1 MAGYG
6 NGYGLGGQG
15 QDIPM
20 QDRAH
25 FNPAYRNDSLP
36 RDGREPVVV
45 DIEGIHMRDRHG
57 SDGSREF
64 CPQESTRR
72 RWAATEEPRDTADL
86 INALPSRQL
95 EQIASGVVN
104 KESLRRRKS
113 SRRSIHGTLR
123 AARGKGANELA
134 ESFRRNDDF
143 MDEYEGEARTTETLR
158 RMALPMHDKLS
169 IKRTTSENRKQM
181 TLSRGHHHKK
191 IGWWK
196 RTKYSMGIS
205 WMHFKHRMAEFAYS
219 LELWRSHM
227 KKIEGHFGTGVT
239 SYFLFLKW
247 IFLLNIPVFI
257 LTFGFVVVPQ
267 ILYRYNI
274 KVPSG
279 YGFTENQTVVSF
291 TGEELLTGGN
301 WFNNTEMYYGFY
313 TDQVIQIPVNSTTSY
328 NMKYAYLF
336 TCGGYY
342 ILCLITLAISISH
355 SYKMNYIEGSG
366 THTFYNVS
374 RVFCGWDYNITDKA
388 ASRLKH
394 KSFFNEM
401 KEYLSGSKKK
411 SHKKRIEERC
421 KLLFLRLL
429 TNLTVLGMIAGLS
442 YLVFWISSNGSL
454 KKMIKVSVYIL
465 SDMALS
471 LCVSAI
477 FLIFPPIFS
486 VIARFERYEEPKNE
500 LYINMF
506 RTMLLKACVVGILV
520 YFWFTDTAK
529 DRNTCW
535 ETAVGSEIYR
545 LVLVDFFFILGA
557 TFFLEFLRRIFG
569 QYCCKKKQDDQEVQS
584 AGPEFDIGRN
594 TLDLI
599 YSQALCWLG
608 TFYSPLLSLVMMVKL
623 FIIFYVKMISVLQNC
638 QPSLR
643 PWRAAKS
650 HTIFMAFLFF
660 FFLMAMVAVAVGVI
674 IIEPSKVCGPFRGEE
689 KAYSI
694 VTKLIDS
701 WKGDLPVLH
710 DIINFISS
718 PGSIASILVALC
730 VGTYYMRIVMIGHKE
745 MVTLLRQQL
754 HMEGRDKAYL
764 LRMLQDVSHKKKEK
778 LATSNATRLLS
789 PTSNPTLEAAQRSP
803 VGRRVFAKTAA
814 DTAASKSPREPRIRR
829 GESNGS
835 LNGVLH

>member
-6 NGYGLGGQG
+6 NGYGPSGQG

-20 QDRAH
+20 QDRSH
-25 FNPAYRNDSLP
+25 FNPAYRDDSLQ
-36 RDGREPVVV
+36 RDRVAV
-45 DIEGIHMRDRHG
+45 DMEGIRMEERRG
-57 SDGSREF
+57 SDGSREY
-64 CPQESTRR
+64 CPEGSTRR
-72 RWAATEEPRDTADL
+72 RWAATAEPRDTADL

-95 EQIASGVVN
+95 EQIASGVAA
-104 KESLRRRKS
+104 KESIRRRKS

-123 AARGKGANELA
+123 AARGKGANEVA
-134 ESFRRNDDF
+134 DSFTRNDDY
-143 MDEYEGEARTTETLR
+143 MDELDGEARTTETLR

-169 IKRTTSENRKQM
+169 IKRTTSETRKQM
-181 TLSRGHHHKK
+181 TLKRGQTHKK

-196 RTKYSMGIS
+196 RTKYSIGIS

-247 IFLLNIPVFI
+247 LFLLNIPVFT
-257 LTFGFVVVPQ
+257 LTLGFVVVPQ

-279 YGFTENQTVVSF
+279 YGFSVNETSVSF

-301 WFNNTEMYYGFY
+301 WFNNTELYYGFY
-313 TDQVIQIPVNSTTSY
+313 TDQVIEIPVNSTTSY

-342 ILCLITLAISISH
+342 ILCLITLAISISQ

-388 ASRLKH
+388 AARLKH
-394 KSFFNEM
+394 KSFYNEM

-411 SHKKRIEERC
+411 SHKKNMEERC
-421 KLLFLRLL
+421 KLLFLRVF
-429 TNLTVLGMIAGLS
+429 TNLLILGSIAGLS
-442 YLVFWISSNGSL
+442 YLVFWISGSGTL
-454 KKMIKVSVYIL
+454 KGSVYIL
-465 SDMALS
+465 SDLALS

-477 FLIFPPIFS
+477 FLVFPPIFS
-486 VIARFERYEEPKNE
+486 KIAQFEKYEEPKNE
-500 LYINMF
+500 LYINMI
-506 RTMLLKACVVGILV
+506 RTMLLKTCVLGILV

-529 DRNTCW
+529 DKYSCW

-557 TFFLEFLRRIFG
+557 TFFLEFLRRICG
-569 QYCCKKKQDDQEVQS
+569 QYCCNKGSEEQEGQ
-584 AGPEFDIGRN
+584 AMGPEFDIGRN

-623 FIIFYVKMISVLQNC
+623 FIIFYVKMVSVLQNC

-650 HTIFMAFLFF
+650 HTIFMGFLFF

-694 VTKLIDS
+694 VTNLIDS
-701 WKGDLPVLH
+701 WKGDLKVLH

-764 LRMLQDVSHKKKEK
+764 LRMLQDVSQKKKEK
-778 LATSNATRLLS
+778 LGPSNVNRLLS
-789 PTSNPTLEAAQRSP
+789 PTSNSTLEAGQRTA
-803 VGRRVFAKTAA
+803 GRRVFARTAA
-814 DTAASKSPREPRIRR
+814 DTVASMAPGNTRMR
-829 GESNGS
+829 N
-835 LNGVLH
+835 LNGVLR

>member
-6 NGYGLGGQG
+6 NSYGPGGQG

-20 QDRAH
+20 TERSH
-25 FNPAYRNDSLP
+25 FNPAYRDDSLP
-36 RDGREPVVV
+36 HDRERVVV
-45 DIEGIHMRDRHG
+45 DMEGIHMQDRRG

-64 CPQESTRR
+64 NPEGSTRR
-72 RWAATEEPRDTADL
+72 RWAATEELRDTADL
-86 INALPSRQL
+86 INSLPSRQL
-95 EQIASGVVN
+95 EQIASGVSA

-113 SRRSIHGTLR
+113 SRRSLHGTIR
-123 AARGKGANELA
+123 AARGKGADELA
-134 ESFRRNDDF
+134 ESFKHNEEY
-143 MDEYEGEARTTETLR
+143 MDELDGEARTTETLR
-158 RMALPMHDKLS
+158 RIAMPMQDKIS
-169 IKRTTSENRKQM
+169 IKKTTSETRKQM
-181 TLSRGHHHKK
+181 TLKRGKHKN

-196 RTKYSMGIS
+196 RTKYSFGIS

-227 KKIEGHFGTGVT
+227 KRIEGHFGTGVT

-247 IFLLNIPVFI
+247 IFLLNIPVFT
-257 LTFGFVVVPQ
+257 LTFGFVVIPQ
-267 ILYRYNI
+267 ILYRYYL
-274 KVPSG
+274 KDPTG
-279 YGFTENQTVVSF
+279 YSWPVNKTAVSF
-291 TGEELLTGGN
+291 TGEELLTGSN
-301 WFNNTEMYYGFY
+301 WFDNTEMYYGFY
-313 TDQVIQIPVNSTTSY
+313 TNEKIAIPRNSTSMY
-328 NMKYAYLF
+328 DMKYAYLF

-342 ILCLITLAISISH
+342 ILCLITLAMSISH

-388 ASRLKH
+388 AAKLKH
-394 KSFFNEM
+394 KSFYNEM

-411 SHKKRIEERC
+411 KMKKSLEEKC
-421 KLLFLRLL
+421 KLFFLRVF
-429 TNLTVLGMIAGLS
+429 TNLIILGAIGGLS
-442 YLVFWISSNGSL
+442 YLVFWISQNDSL
-454 KKMIKVSVYIL
+454 KLSVYIL

-471 LCVSAI
+471 LCVSGI

-486 VIARFERYEEPKNE
+486 MVARFERYEKPKNE
-500 LYINMF
+500 LYINMV
-506 RTMLLKACVVGILV
+506 RTMLLKTSVLGVLV
-520 YFWFTDTAK
+520 YFWFTTTADDK
-529 DRNTCW
+529 EKCW
-535 ETAVGSEIYR
+535 ETDVGNEIYR
-545 LVLVDFFFILGA
+545 LVLVDFIFILGA
-557 TFFLEFLRRIFG
+557 TFVLEFLRRIFG
-569 QYCCKKKQDDQEVQS
+569 KYCCKKPEEGQT

-638 QPSLR
+638 RPSLR

-650 HTIFMAFLFF
+650 HTIFMGFLFF

-674 IIEPSKVCGPFRGEE
+674 IIEPSKNCGPFRGEE

-694 VTKLIDS
+694 VTELIDS
-701 WKGDLPVLH
+701 WKKNLPVLH

-718 PGSIASILVALC
+718 PGCIASILVALC
-730 VGTYYMRIVMIGHKE
+730 VGTYYMRIVMVGHKE

-764 LRMLQDVSHKKKEK
+764 LRMLQDVSQKKKEK
-778 LATSNATRLLS
+778 LPPSNVNRLLS
-789 PTSNPTLEAAQRSP
+789 PTSVSTLEAGQRSP
-803 VGRRVFAKTAA
+803 GHRVFARAA
-814 DTAASKSPREPRIRR
+814 AENAATLSPSNPRVRR

-835 LNGVLH
+835 LNGILR